1 MKTATITELKKELK
15 YYEKEDLMQLCLR
28 LAKFKKDNKD
38 LLTYL
43 IFEANNEEQ
52 YIRSIQEWMLKQ
64 FEAINVKSF
73 YYTKKSCRK
82 ILRDL
87 RKYIRYSSKK
97 ATEVELLLFYC
108 TQLKKIRPSIFKS
121 VQLGNL
127 YERQILNI
135 QKAIAKLHEDLQFDY
150 EEELDYLE
158 SL

>member
-15 YYEKEDLMQLCLR
+15 YYEKDALMQLCLR

-43 IFEANNEEQ
+43 IFEASNEEQ
-52 YIRSIQEWMLKQ
+52 YIRSIQEWMQLQ
-64 FEAINVKSF
+64 SELINVKS
-73 YYTKKSCRK
+73 YYYMKKSCRK
-82 ILRDL
+82 ILREL

-108 TQLKKIRPSIFKS
+108 TQLKQIKPSIFRS

-135 QKAIAKLHEDLQFDY
+135 HKAIAKLHEDLQFDY
-150 EEELDYLE
+150 EEELSFLE
-158 SL
+158 SM